1 MTVGSVHENSGD
13 SEPYRLVVVGCSAG
27 GIRAVSELLDGLP
40 ADFPLPVVLIQHLDP
55 RHETVIADVFGRRSA
70 LPVKLAEQDEHAQPG
85 VIYIGPP
92 NRHLLIGANG
102 KFTLSESEL
111 VHFVRPSVDLL
122 FESAAGSYGSSV
134 IACVL
139 TGTGV
144 DGAMGSNAIK
154 ERGGTVI
161 AEDPASAEFSGMPEA
176 TVNSGSVD
184 FLLPL
189 SEIPQIIRN
198 LVNPTSGNINE

>member
-1 MTVGSVHENSGD
+1 
-13 SEPYRLVVVGCSAG
+13 
-27 GIRAVSELLDGLP
+27 
-40 ADFPLPVVLIQHLDP
+40 
-55 RHETVIADVFGRRSA
+55 
-70 LPVKLAEQDEHAQPG
+70 
-85 VIYIGPP
+85 
-92 NRHLLIGANG
+92 
-102 KFTLSESEL
+102 
-111 VHFVRPSVDLL
+111 
-122 FESAAGSYGSSV
+122 
-134 IACVL
+134 
-139 TGTGV
+139 
-144 DGAMGSNAIK
+144 MGSNAIK